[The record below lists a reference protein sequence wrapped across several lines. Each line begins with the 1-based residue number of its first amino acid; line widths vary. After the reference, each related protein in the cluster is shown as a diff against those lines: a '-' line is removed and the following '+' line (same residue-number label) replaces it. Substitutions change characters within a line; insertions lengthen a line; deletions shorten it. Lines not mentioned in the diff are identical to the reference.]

1 LNEDQII
8 LGRLKNEIFKNQTA
22 IIDLEEAF
30 TDIFIEKEC
39 SSAISVIALAVTAIE
54 LIDVAKKDDLEKG
67 RMLEKIFSK
76 ALRLSDEEKQDV
88 IRGI

>member
-8 LGRLKNEIFKNQTA
+8 LGRLKNEIFKNQTT

-54 LIDVAKKDDLEKG
+54 LIDIAKKDDLEKG
-67 RMLEKIFSK
+67 RILEQIFLK
-76 ALRLSDEEKQDV
+76 VFGLSDEEKQDV